1 MTATQ
6 TTWQRAEQWLHD
18 HSDDGVLRAL
28 FLSLLVAA
36 VTVLALDYAEISAR
50 GSEQSGITR
59 ALPGAP
65 SDPLRRDGDGSRAK
79 MAFDLVGDG
88 RLVATGTIE
97 PGTAEVFAAEI
108 AKRGSYVKTVVL
120 SSPGGSVA
128 DALAMGR
135 LIRKQGYATEV
146 EATCASSCP
155 LVFAGGIERRAGD
168 KAQIGVH
175 QVFAVSSTGA
185 NLGMDSGQRVSAEC
199 QKYLR
204 EMGVDLDVWV
214 RAMETPKERLYMFKP
229 DELLAFKLAT
239 AAGRAK
245 PPTTDARAK
254 S

>member
-1 MTATQ
+1 MTALHG
-6 TTWQRAEQWLHD
+6 TWQRIEQWLRD
-18 HSDDGVLRAL
+18 HSDDGVLRVL
-28 FLSLLVAA
+28 FASLLAAA
-36 VTVLALDYAEISAR
+36 VTVLALDYGEISTR
-50 GSEQSGITR
+50 ISEQSGITR
-59 ALPGAP
+59 PPGAP
-65 SDPLRRDGDGSRAK
+65 GDPRRRDGEGAARAR

-88 RLVATGTIE
+88 RLMAAGTIE
-97 PGTAEVFAAEI
+97 PETAELFAAEI

-155 LVFAGGIERRAGD
+155 LVFAGGIERRAGG
-168 KAQIGVH
+168 KAEIGVH
-175 QVFAVSSTGA
+175 QVFAVSATGA
-185 NLGMDSGQRVSAEC
+185 NLGMDSGQRVSADC

-204 EMGVDLDVWV
+204 EMGVDLEVWV
-214 RAMETPKERLYMFKP
+214 RAMETPKERLYVFKP

-239 AAGRAK
+239 ETGHAK
-245 PPTTDARAK
+245 PATTGAQAK

>member
-1 MTATQ
+1 MTATHGLR
-6 TTWQRAEQWLHD
+6 QRTEQWLRD

-28 FLSLLVAA
+28 FASLLAAA
-36 VTVLALDYAEISAR
+36 VTVLVLDYREISAR
-50 GSEQSGITR
+50 NSEQSGITR
-59 ALPGAP
+59 PLGAP
-65 SDPLRRDGDGSRAK
+65 GDPLRRDSDGARAK

-88 RLVATGTIE
+88 RLMATGTIE
-97 PGTAEVFAAEI
+97 PGTAELFAAEI

-146 EATCASSCP
+146 EAICVSSCP
-155 LVFAGGIERRAGD
+155 LVFAGGTERRAGG
-168 KAQIGVH
+168 KAEIGVH
-175 QVFAVSSTGA
+175 QVFAVSATGA
-185 NLGMDSGQRVSAEC
+185 NLGMDSGQRVSADC

-204 EMGVDLDVWV
+204 EMGVDLEVWV

-239 AAGRAK
+239 ATGRAK